1 MARKKIFTD
10 KIQDIASYDEIRR
23 ANASSLPNNLSKQG
37 VNNSV
42 TYNARRNNYINASAN
57 KQSNLKSEKEL
68 LHEKFYGKD
77 GRVEGFYNL
86 KTDKIFGDQNIIIE
100 LSAAPIPPA
109 IMSYNYNIDF
119 DLTNVTITS
128 FDPEG
133 NENDR
138 PRINTF
144 REDGEFIIYLS
155 AGGSYRYSN
164 GTISLPP
171 WGDRTTG
178 SFSTS
183 ITSIDGIAGT
193 TPEALSA
200 GIDVFAG
207 DTMTVYLTPLSTNWF
222 ITDTNPGEKKYQLL
236 HNTGGDYDIGIKI
249 IPPCIFILEPTFFG
263 MASVTPK
270 VGPTAGGPTLTGE
283 NIFNIYQAIGTGSGY
298 ANNPRLSGGITFE
311 TIPCIK
317 SLFIRVVGGAD
328 TYGLGFDTL
337 TINVDGVQKEF
348 FQSVDI
354 DPFTYPLDKTI
365 RYDEI
370 INLSTHIN
378 DDNSHVI
385 TLSGISGTI
394 ANNNVGYD
402 VKISHSVIINDTS
415 VETFSLSSNKTSVN
429 EGNTFTI
436 LLSSVGVTNG
446 TNVPYTITG
455 IDAGDISESL
465 TGNFTVNNNIA
476 TNTFNVVNDL
486 TTEGSDTFTLTLDG
500 KATSTSVTINDTS
513 VETYLLSSNKT
524 SVNEGESFAI
534 ALSTQGISDS
544 TSIPYTITGIDAG
557 DISESLIGNF
567 IISSNLATATFNV
580 SADNITEGSDTFTI
594 TLDNGEASKSVTIND
609 TSVETFS
616 LSSNKTSV
624 NEGDSFTILLSSI
637 GVTDGTLVPYTITG
651 VTSADITD
659 RGGSITVTGASD
671 STHNAT
677 YTYYAKHD
685 NWRNLPADAATNQ
698 RYDYFAIDPDG
709 RWRFKYNDSLS
720 SIFSVNS
727 NVSILDADWSG
738 TFIATE
744 GWSITTSS
752 DYSDITSLTG
762 NFTVNNSTDTKSFTA
777 VEDDVNEGTQ
787 TFTLTLDGKATST
800 SVNINDTSAQTY
812 SLSAPTS
819 VNESFAFQVA
829 LSTTGVPEGTSIP
842 YTITGDVSSSD
853 YSAGQSVFVVKGDGT
868 ADIGFATLLDFTTEG
883 AETFTLTLD
892 NGEAN
897 VDVIINDTSVETFSL
912 SSNKTSVNEGE
923 SFEIALNT
931 QGVVD
936 GTFVTYSVI
945 GIQDS
950 DLSSGSRFGVFTI
963 NNNTDVLSFTVANDF
978 TTETTETFNLGLD
991 GKFKSIDVDII
1002 DTSTAT
1008 YTLSGNKTS
1017 VNEGDTFTIQLSTQG
1032 ISDGVSVPYTI
1043 TGIQNGDISQSLDG
1057 NFIVSNSIALSTFNV
1072 VNDLTTE
1079 GTETFTLTLDGRSVS
1094 FNVTINDTSQTISQ
1108 SDDRSSFIYINDSF
1122 KDMFN

>member
-1 MARKKIFTD
+1 
-10 KIQDIASYDEIRR
+10 
-23 ANASSLPNNLSKQG
+23 
-37 VNNSV
+37 
-42 TYNARRNNYINASAN
+42 
-57 KQSNLKSEKEL
+57 
-68 LHEKFYGKD
+68 
-77 GRVEGFYNL
+77 
-86 KTDKIFGDQNIIIE
+86 
-100 LSAAPIPPA
+100 
-109 IMSYNYNIDF
+109 
-119 DLTNVTITS
+119 
-128 FDPEG
+128 
-133 NENDR
+133 
-138 PRINTF
+138 
-144 REDGEFIIYLS
+144 
-155 AGGSYRYSN
+155 
-164 GTISLPP
+164 
-171 WGDRTTG
+171 
-178 SFSTS
+178 
-183 ITSIDGIAGT
+183 
-193 TPEALSA
+193 
-200 GIDVFAG
+200 
-207 DTMTVYLTPLSTNWF
+207 
-222 ITDTNPGEKKYQLL
+222 
-236 HNTGGDYDIGIKI
+236 
-249 IPPCIFILEPTFFG
+249 

-402 VKISHSVIINDTS
+402 VKISQFLDDITEITQAFSLSSNKTSVNEGDQFTIQLSTTGIEDNTLSPYTITGIDAGDISELLTGNFTISGGLATATFNVSADNITEGSDTFTLTLDGRSISTSVIINDTS